1 MRISEQT
8 AEAIMNGELDLGDI
22 INGDSDVPIT
32 DFDALQEMF
41 QEIADD
47 GDFDMDADFLDIL
60 DVMFDVIEMDFIEHN
75 DMAKS

>member
-41 QEIADD
+41 EAIAEENDL
-47 GDFDMDADFLDIL
+47 DMDADFIDIL
-60 DVMFDVIEMDFIEHN
+60 DIMLEEIEIDFIEA
-75 DMAKS
+75 DVD

>member
-8 AEAIMNGELDLGDI
+8 AEAILNGDIELGDI
-22 INGDSDVPIT
+22 INGDSDVPMT

-47 GDFDMDADFLDIL
+47 SDLDMDGDFLDIL
-60 DVMFDVIEMDFIEHN
+60 DIMLEEIEMDFIEA
-75 DMAKS
+75 DVD

>member
-47 GDFDMDADFLDIL
+47 SDFDMDADFLDIL
-60 DVMFDVIEMDFIEHN
+60 DVMFDLIEMDFIEHN